1 MRSDKNMPISS
12 LWKNTN
18 SFTEFIDI
26 FVERAN
32 W

>member
-1 MRSDKNMPISS
+1 MRSDKNMSIST
-12 LWKNTN
+12 LWKNGN

-26 FVERAN
+26 FVEPTN